1 MVMTENVAPPQI
13 LTPKSLELRFSAYL
27 VSVKD
32 YQKVKPVIQKLGD
45 NAGYH
50 PRENRLYNASEHL
63 CPKGHSYK
71 LVVSH
76 RSLCE
81 QLAHMCIMKSA
92 APAAADHVGRAS
104 GRQFKRDYFILLQLV
119 AQAGYLMI

>member
-1 MVMTENVAPPQI
+1 MSETATLSQI
-13 LTPKSLELRFSAYL
+13 LTRESLKLQFSAYL
-27 VSVKD
+27 VSVRD

-76 RSLCE
+76 RSLC
-81 QLAHMCIMKSA
+81 QQFAGMCIMKSA
-92 APAAADHVGRAS
+92 APAAADHIGRAS
-104 GRQFKRDYFILLQLV
+104 GRQFKKDYFILLQLV
-119 AQAGYLMI
+119 AQAGYIMV